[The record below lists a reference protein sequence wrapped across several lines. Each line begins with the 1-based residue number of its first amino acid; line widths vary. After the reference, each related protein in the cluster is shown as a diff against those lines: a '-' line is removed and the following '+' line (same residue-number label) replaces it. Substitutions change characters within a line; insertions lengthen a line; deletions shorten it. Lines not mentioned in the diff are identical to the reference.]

1 MTSDLVLFY
10 VAALVALGA
19 SVQLLRSREP
29 RAALRWF
36 AVAVAA
42 VAAVEL
48 LLLAPFVA
56 IAAIFAG
63 ACLVAI
69 FAFVGEL
76 AGPSAAASSGHGRR
90 SLLLGTATI
99 GVLAWVFFGTWGR
112 QLAFPGHDLAPGA
125 SFGGLRQLSAGVAS
139 DKLALS
145 IALPLLLFVGAL
157 GAIALASRAESEPGE
172 GDRPTPR

>member
-1 MTSDLVLFY
+1 MTPDLVLFY
-10 VAALVALGA
+10 VAAAVALGA
-19 SVQLLRSREP
+19 ALQLLRSREP
-29 RAALRWF
+29 RAAIRWF
-36 AVAVAA
+36 AVAIAA

-56 IAAIFAG
+56 IAAVFAG

-69 FAFVGEL
+69 FAFVSEL
-76 AGPSAAASSGHGRR
+76 AGPSAATSGRRRGR
-90 SLLLGTATI
+90 SLLLGAAMI

-139 DKLALS
+139 DQLTLS

-157 GAIALASRAESEPGE
+157 GAVGLASRAEADEHDE
-172 GDRPTPR
+172 GRPAPR

>member
-1 MTSDLVLFY
+1 MTPDLVLFD
-10 VAALVALGA
+10 VAALIALGA
-19 SVQLLRSREP
+19 AVQLLRCREP
-29 RAALRWF
+29 RAAIRWF

-56 IAAIFAG
+56 VAALFAG

-69 FAFVGEL
+69 FVFVSDL
-76 AGPSAAASSGHGRR
+76 AGPSVAASGGRR
-90 SLLLGTATI
+90 RRTLLLGAATI

-139 DKLALS
+139 DKLVLS
-145 IALPLLLFVGAL
+145 VALPLLLFVGAL
-157 GAIALASRAESEPGE
+157 GAVALASRAESEPSD
-172 GDRPTPR
+172 GDRPR